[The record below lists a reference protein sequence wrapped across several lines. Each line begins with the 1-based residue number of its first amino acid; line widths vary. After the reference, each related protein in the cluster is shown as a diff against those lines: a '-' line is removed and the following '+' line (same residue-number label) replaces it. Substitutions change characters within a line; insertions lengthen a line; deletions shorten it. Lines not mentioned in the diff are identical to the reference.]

1 MRNIKQNKTKVST
14 YYCKM
19 RMRSVLNREFFN
31 WNQLNF
37 EFYANWRRK
46 LQVYEKKRKEDEM
59 KWNKVKYD
67 DDIWYLLKLINEN
80 FTMRKPEIGT
90 ENEKLERIKWNK
102 KEKRKRSLYALPFWL
117 IWVLQRAPLLM
128 YSF

>member
-46 LQVYEKKRKEDEM
+46 LQVYENKRKENEM

-90 ENEKLERIKWNK
+90 ENEELERKKWNK
-102 KEKRKRSLYALPFWL
+102 KEKRSLYALPFWL